1 MEWIEIVD
9 TGLKIGLGAAI
20 SGIATYQVTK
30 RNHSHEF
37 DREYF
42 KRRQSALEQ
51 ISESFELIHK
61 FLLEVSADNVT
72 YIKGYI
78 SGISPTSEITNL
90 FCSHTK
96 ELGNTLKEMHIME
109 GKLLLNGLP
118 EATNCLREYRLLA
131 VEVNNALSL
140 QKPTRT
146 DQEMHDISERLCS
159 KKDSFYSLITKPYQ
173 KI

>member
-9 TGLKIGLGAAI
+9 TALKIGLGAAI

-37 DREYF
+37 DKEFF
-42 KRRQSALEQ
+42 KRRQNALEQ
-51 ISESFELIHK
+51 ISETFELIHK
-61 FLLEVSADNVT
+61 FLLEVSTDNIT

-78 SGISPTSEITNL
+78 GGISPTSETTSL

-96 ELGNTLKEMHIME
+96 ELGVKLKELHVIE

-146 DQEMHDISERLCS
+146 EKEMHDISERLCA
-159 KKDSFYSLITKPYQ
+159 KKDSLYSLITKPYQ

>member
-1 MEWIEIVD
+1 MEWIDIVD
-9 TGLKIGLGAAI
+9 TALKIGLGAAI

-37 DREYF
+37 EKEYF
-42 KRRQSALEQ
+42 KRRQNALES

-61 FLLEVSADNVT
+61 FLLEVSTDNIS
-72 YIKGYI
+72 YIKGYVA
-78 SGISPTSEITNL
+78 GISPTSQTTSL
-90 FCSHTK
+90 FLSHTQ
-96 ELGNTLKEMHIME
+96 ELGVKLKEMHIME

-146 DQEMHDISERLCS
+146 ETEMHDISERLCTN
-159 KKDSFYSLITKPYQ
+159 KDALYSLITKPYQ